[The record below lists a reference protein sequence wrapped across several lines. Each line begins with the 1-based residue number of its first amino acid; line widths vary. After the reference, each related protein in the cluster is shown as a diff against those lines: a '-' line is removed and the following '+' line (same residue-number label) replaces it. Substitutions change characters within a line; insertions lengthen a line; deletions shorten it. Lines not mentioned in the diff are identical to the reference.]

1 MRYRTALIT
10 GATSGIGDAIAR
22 ALPAACGL
30 LLTGR
35 NAERLA
41 ALSKTLGGD
50 GRRVEWIAA
59 DLATA
64 AGRAAVTD
72 WAKAAEIDFLVN
84 NAGLGRFGA
93 VADNP
98 PAVEAEMVAVN
109 VMAPVEITR
118 ALLPGMIE
126 RARAAGGRAGVMILS
141 SVVAFQAVPYMTTY
155 AATKA
160 FDLFY
165 AEGLA
170 EELKREPVDV
180 LAVCPG
186 TTRTEFFDRAAMP
199 TRAMPY
205 MLDPDK
211 VARMALAAMGRR
223 TVVVTDPVRRIT
235 LAPGLIRRG
244 LVRAATG
251 VVMRRMAR

>member
-1 MRYRTALIT
+1 MHYRCALVT
-10 GATSGIGDAIAR
+10 GATSGIGEAIAR
-22 ALPAACGL
+22 ALPASCGL

-35 NAERLA
+35 DAERLA
-41 ALSKTLGGD
+41 ALAEALGEA

-64 AGRAAVTD
+64 AGRARVIARAGA
-72 WAKAAEIDFLVN
+72 AKIDFLVN

-93 VADNP
+93 IADNP
-98 PAVEAEMVAVN
+98 PAIEADMVAVN
-109 VMAPVEITR
+109 VVAPVEITR

-126 RARAAGGRAGVMILS
+126 RARQNGGRAGVMILS

-160 FDLFY
+160 FDLVY

-170 EELKREPVDV
+170 EELRREPVDV

-186 TTRTEFFDRAAMP
+186 TTRTKFFDRAAMP
-199 TRAMPY
+199 TNAMPY
-205 MLDPDK
+205 MIDPGK
-211 VARMALAAMGRR
+211 VARLALAAMGRR
-223 TVVVTDPVRRIT
+223 TVLVTDPARRIT
-235 LAPGLIRRG
+235 LVPGLIRRR
-244 LVRAATG
+244 LVRAVTAA
-251 VVMRRMAR
+251 VMRRMG

>member
-1 MRYRTALIT
+1 MRYRNALIT
-10 GATSGIGDAIAR
+10 GATSGIGASIAR
-22 ALPAACGL
+22 ALPAACNL

-35 NAERLA
+35 DAQRLA
-41 ALSKTLGGD
+41 ALCEALNEDDRK
-50 GRRVEWIAA
+50 VEWIAA
-59 DLATA
+59 DLATD
-64 AGRAAVTD
+64 AGRAAVIER
-72 WAKAAEIDFLVN
+72 AQALRIDFLVN

-93 VADNP
+93 IAGNP
-98 PAVEAEMVAVN
+98 AAVEAEMVAVN
-109 VMAPVEITR
+109 VAAPVAMTR

-126 RARAAGGRAGVMILS
+126 RARISGDRAGIMILS

-186 TTRTEFFDRAAMP
+186 STRTEFFDRAALP
-199 TRAMPY
+199 TNAMPY
-205 MLDPDK
+205 MLSSDK

-223 TVVVTDPVRRIT
+223 TVLVTDPVRRIM
-235 LAPGLIRRG
+235 LAPGLVRRR
-244 LVRAATG
+244 LVRALAG
-251 VVMRRMAR
+251 AVMRRLAR

>member
-1 MRYRTALIT
+1 MRYRSALIT
-10 GATSGIGDAIAR
+10 GATSGIGMAIAE
-22 ALPAACGL
+22 ALPTSCNM

-41 ALSKTLGGD
+41 DLPEALGGE
-50 GRRVEWIAA
+50 GRRVEWVAA

-64 AGRAAVTD
+64 VGRAAVIER
-72 WAKAAEIDFLVN
+72 AAAFEIDFLVN
-84 NAGLGRFGA
+84 NAGLGRFGP

-98 PAVEAEMVAVN
+98 AAVEAEMAAVN
-109 VMAPVEITR
+109 VLAPVEITR

-126 RARAAGGRAGVMILS
+126 RAVATGGRAGVMVLS

-170 EELKREPVDV
+170 EELRGEPVDV

-186 TTRTEFFDRAAMP
+186 TTRTDFFNRAAMP
-199 TRAMPY
+199 TRALPY
-205 MLDPDK
+205 IAPPGK

-223 TVVVTDPVRRIT
+223 TVLITDPARRIT
-235 LAPGLIRRG
+235 LIPGLIRRRLMRS
-244 LVRAATG
+244 LVGAF
-251 VVMRRMAR
+251 MRRLAR

>member
-1 MRYRTALIT
+1 MHYRTALIT
-10 GATSGIGDAIAR
+10 GATSGIGAAIAR
-22 ALPAACGL
+22 ALPAACDL

-35 NAERLA
+35 DTERLA
-41 ALSKTLGGD
+41 TLSEALGKD
-50 GRRVEWIAA
+50 GRKVEWIAA
-59 DLATA
+59 DLATQ
-64 AGRAAVTD
+64 AGRTGVIERATALRV
-72 WAKAAEIDFLVN
+72 DFLVN

-98 PAVEAEMVAVN
+98 AEVEAEMVAVN
-109 VMAPVEITR
+109 VAAPVVMTR
-118 ALLPGMIE
+118 ALLPGMIA
-126 RARAAGGRAGVMILS
+126 RARETGDRAGVMILS

-186 TTRTEFFDRAAMP
+186 STRTEFFDRAAMP
-199 TRAMPY
+199 TSAMPY
-205 MLDPDK
+205 MLSPDK
-211 VARMALAAMGRR
+211 VAGMALAAMGRR
-223 TVVVTDPVRRIT
+223 TVLVTDPVRRVM
-235 LAPGLIRRG
+235 LAPGLLRRR
-244 LVRAATG
+244 LVRALAG
-251 VVMRRMAR
+251 AVMRRMAR

>member
-35 NAERLA
+35 NADRLA
-41 ALSKTLGGD
+41 ALSTALGGD

-72 WAKAAEIDFLVN
+72 WAKAAKIDFLVN

-186 TTRTEFFDRAAMP
+186 TTRTEFFDRAAMS

-223 TVVVTDPVRRIT
+223 TVLVTDPVRRIT
-235 LAPGLIRRG
+235 LVPGLIRRG

-251 VVMRRMAR
+251 VAMRRMAR